1 VLAAA
6 IIEDCTMPK
15 TPLYETFA
23 AQGAKFGEYAGAETA
38 ANFGDTPAELEALR
52 KGAGVYD
59 LGWRAKLIGTGE
71 DRVRWFNGM
80 VTNNIKDLP
89 QHHGAYTFLLSA
101 QGQIQADMYVYNRGE
116 YILVDTD
123 LSQAARVREIFEKY
137 IIMDDVAIED
147 ASVKLSAIG
156 LQGPEAAEVLQH
168 LGQDVS
174 GLAPLQIVDTK
185 LGEAGISIVRTD
197 SPLPT
202 FEIWG
207 STPNISTLW
216 LSLTTAGAKPVGYEA
231 YESIRILAGRP
242 RYGIDIGERDLPQET
257 AQDRALNFRKGCYV
271 GQEIVERIHSRGKV
285 HRSLAGLV
293 IEGDR
298 PLPGAA
304 VEAGGKQIGE
314 IRSVT
319 SLSQNGSTRSF
330 ALASLRRDAI
340 PAGATLQIGASTA
353 TLSELPFRID

>member
-1 VLAAA
+1 
-6 IIEDCTMPK
+6 MPK
-15 TPLYETFA
+15 TPLYETLA
-23 AQGAKFGEYAGAETA
+23 AQATRFGEYAGAETA
-38 ANFGDTPAELEALR
+38 AAFGDSSAGLETLR
-52 KGAGVYD
+52 HGAGVYD

-89 QHHGAYTFLLSA
+89 QAHGVYTFLLNA

-116 YILVDTD
+116 YMLVDTD
-123 LSQAARVREIFEKY
+123 VSQATRVREFFEKY

-147 ASVKLSAIG
+147 ASEKLSAIG
-156 LQGPEAAEVLQH
+156 LQGPKAFEVLQH
-168 LGQDVS
+168 LGHDVS
-174 GLAPLQIVDTK
+174 TLAPLEIVDTK
-185 LGEAGISIVRTD
+185 LGEAGISIVRSD

-202 FEIWG
+202 YEIWA
-207 STPNISTLW
+207 SAPNLPAVW
-216 LSLTTAGAKPVGYEA
+216 PSLVAAGAKPVGFEA

-242 RYGIDIGERDLPQET
+242 RYGVDIGERDLPQET

-293 IEGDR
+293 ITG
-298 PLPGAA
+298 PQPAPGTP
-304 VEAGGKQIGE
+304 VEVAGKQIGE
-314 IRSVT
+314 IRSAT
-319 SLSQNGSTRSF
+319 SMPLNGSSRSF

-353 TLSELPFRID
+353 SLSELPFRID